1 MRGHGTY
8 YPSPSPQT
16 ITSTL
21 AGPLLL
27 TNKLLSVHPLL
38 HPRYTPSIGDLLI
51 GRILEVHP
59 KKWKLDINSHLL
71 AQLPLSAINLPG
83 GILRK
88 RTATDELAIRTFFRE
103 GDLCVAECQQ
113 VFGDGSAGLHTRSL
127 KYGKLRGG
135 VFLDVSGRVKGGG
148 GIVRS
153 KRQVFT
159 VDTGPGGGE
168 VDVMLG
174 VNGYVYICRHVGEE
188 DGGTETKNINTR
200 LLEGA
205 ANDEKMYGSR
215 NGHISAETRREIAR
229 LGGCIRVLVEAGKRV
244 DEETVR
250 RAYEAC
256 VEEEEGM
263 MDEGDGGYSE
273 SGMGGGRD
281 MYLAGESARRV
292 VEIAVGGGGDGGGR
306 GDGG

>member
-1 MRGHGTY
+1 M
-8 YPSPSPQT
+8 
-16 ITSTL
+16 
-21 AGPLLL
+21 
-27 TNKLLSVHPLL
+27 
-38 HPRYTPSIGDLLI
+38 
-51 GRILEVHP
+51 
-59 KKWKLDINSHLL
+59 
-71 AQLPLSAINLPG
+71 
-83 GILRK
+83 
-88 RTATDELAIRTFFRE
+88 
-103 GDLCVAECQQ
+103 
-113 VFGDGSAGLHTRSL
+113 
-127 KYGKLRGG
+127 
-135 VFLDVSGRVKGGG
+135 FLDVSGRVKGGG

-159 VDTGPGGGE
+159 VDTGPVGGE

-244 DEETVR
+244 DEKTVR

-263 MDEGDGGYSE
+263 MDEGDGGFSE

-292 VEIAVGGGGDGGGR
+292 VEIAVGGGGGGGGGGR